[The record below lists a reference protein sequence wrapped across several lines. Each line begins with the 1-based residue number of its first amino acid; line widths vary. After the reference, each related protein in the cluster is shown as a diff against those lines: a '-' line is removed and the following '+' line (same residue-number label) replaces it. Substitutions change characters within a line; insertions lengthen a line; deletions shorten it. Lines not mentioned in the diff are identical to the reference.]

1 MQQRR
6 PTGTKGV
13 AEETMG
19 ESVQAERRVRVVV
32 VGGGTAGWMTAASLA
47 TLAPAAAQVHLVES
61 TEIGIVGVGEAT
73 LPHIRAFVTRL
84 GIDEAAF
91 MAATQATFK
100 LGIEFRDFGAIGD
113 RYVHPFGSYGRPL
126 AGVGFHHYW
135 LRRNAEQAAGRIS
148 DYSTGVVAAEA
159 LRFVRPG
166 ADTDDLAH
174 AYGYAYQFD
183 ATKFAPFM
191 RAHAEA
197 RGAIRT
203 EGRVTNVE
211 RDPDSGDVRAIILQD
226 GSRIEG
232 DLFIDCSGFRA
243 LLIGAGLNGAMDEA
257 WEDWSHW
264 LPCDRAVA
272 APCASPEGG
281 IEPYTRATAMPAG
294 WRWRIPLTH
303 RVGNGYVYSSAH
315 LSDGDA
321 ADALVA
327 SMESAPLADPRFLR
341 FRAGRRRRSWVG
353 NVLSIGLAS
362 GFLEPLESTS
372 IYLAQMAITQL
383 IEHFP
388 EQTVTDADRDGFNA
402 LVDAEYDRIRD
413 FLILHYHATTRDD
426 SPFWDH
432 VRTMRIP
439 DSLAEKME
447 LWRRTGQ
454 VSRYSHGLFLEPSWV
469 AVYLG
474 QGIVPE
480 GWDPRA
486 DLADAAA
493 LDRALAALRGGIA
506 EAVAAMPDH
515 KAYLAEAA

>member
-1 MQQRR
+1 MTADRR
-6 PTGTKGV
+6 I
-13 AEETMG
+13 
-19 ESVQAERRVRVVV
+19 RVVV
-32 VGGGTAGWMTAASLA
+32 VGGGTAGWMTAAALSSLV
-47 TLAPAAAQVHLVES
+47 PGAASVHLVES
-61 TEIGIVGVGEAT
+61 ADIGIVGVGEAT
-73 LPHIRAFVTRL
+73 LPHLRAFVQRL

-113 RYVHPFGSYGRPL
+113 SYIHPFGSYGRPL

-135 LRRNAEQAAGRIS
+135 LRRHSAGAAADIGA
-148 DYSTGVVAAEA
+148 YSTGVAAA
-159 LRFVRPG
+159 AARRFTHPG
-166 ADTDDLAH
+166 EDSSDLAN

-183 ATKFAPFM
+183 ATQFAPFL

-197 RGAIRT
+197 RGAVRT
-203 EGRVTNVE
+203 EGTVTQVE
-211 RDPDSGDVRAIILQD
+211 RDPGSGHVTAIVLAD

-232 DLFIDCSGFRA
+232 DLFVDCSGFRA
-243 LLIGAGLNGAMDEA
+243 LLIGGTMDEA

-272 APCASPEGG
+272 APCASPDGG
-281 IEPYTRATAMPAG
+281 IEPFTRATAMPAG

-315 LSDGDA
+315 LSDGEA
-321 ADALVA
+321 TEALLA
-327 SMESAPLADPRFLR
+327 SLESAPLAEPRLLR

-353 NVLSIGLAS
+353 NVLSVGLAS

-372 IYLAQMAITQL
+372 IYLVQMAITQL

-388 EQTVTDADRDGFNA
+388 DAAVADADRDGFNA

-432 VRTMRIP
+432 VRTMTVP
-439 DSLAEKME
+439 DSLADKME
-447 LWRRTGQ
+447 LWRRTAQ
-454 VSRYSHGLFLEPSWV
+454 VSRYSHGLFLEPSWI

-474 QGIVPE
+474 QGIVPD

-486 DLADAAA
+486 DLPDAAA
-493 LDRALAALRGGIA
+493 LDRALAGLHGGIA
-506 EAVAAMPDH
+506 QAVAAMPDH
-515 KAYLAEAA
+515 AAYLAQAA

>member
-1 MQQRR
+1 MADHRI
-6 PTGTKGV
+6 
-13 AEETMG
+13 
-19 ESVQAERRVRVVV
+19 RVVV
-32 VGGGTAGWMTAASLA
+32 VGGGTAGWMTAAALA
-47 TLAPAAAQVHLVES
+47 TLVPGAAHVHLVES
-61 TEIGIVGVGEAT
+61 AEIGIVGVGEAT
-73 LPHIRAFVTRL
+73 LPHLRAFVTRL

-100 LGIEFRDFGAIGD
+100 LGIEFQDFGAIGE
-113 RYVHPFGSYGRPL
+113 RYIHPFGTFGQPL
-126 AGVGFHHYW
+126 AGVEFHHYW
-135 LRRNAEQAAGRIS
+135 LRARQGGEAAPIG
-148 DYSTGVVAAEA
+148 DYSMGVAAA
-159 LRFVRPG
+159 ADLRFARPG
-166 ADTDDLAH
+166 PDPDALANG
-174 AYGYAYQFD
+174 YGYAYQFD
-183 ATKFAPFM
+183 ATRFAPFL

-197 RGAIRT
+197 RGAVRSEGMVT
-203 EGRVTNVE
+203 EVE
-211 RDPDSGDVRAIILQD
+211 RDPASGNVIAIMLAD

-232 DLFIDCSGFRA
+232 DLFVDCSGFRA
-243 LLIGAGLNGAMDEA
+243 LLIDGAMDEA

-281 IEPYTRATAMPAG
+281 IEPFTRAIAMPAG

-321 ADALVA
+321 TDALVA
-327 SMESAPLADPRFLR
+327 ALESPPLAEPRHLR

-353 NVLSIGLAS
+353 NVLAVGLAS

-372 IYLAQMAITQL
+372 IYLVQMAITQL

-388 EQTVTDADRDGFNA
+388 DRQVADADRDGFNA

-413 FLILHYHATTRDD
+413 FLILHYHATRRDD

-432 VRTMRIP
+432 VRTMTIP
-439 DSLAEKME
+439 DSLTEKIE
-447 LWRRTGQ
+447 LWRRTAQ
-454 VSRYSHGLFLEPSWV
+454 VSRYSHGLFLEPSWI

-474 QGIVPE
+474 QGVVPD

-486 DLADAAA
+486 DLPDAAA
-493 LDRALAALRGGIA
+493 LDRALTALHGGIA
-506 EAVAAMPDH
+506 NAVAAMPDH
-515 KAYLAEAA
+515 KAYLARAA